1 MYINKRKVTIGLIK
15 NLLPGKYYDD
25 IFINKLLLRQNLK
38 ILNLN
43 QMLWCSI
50 HGFLPHEY
58 KLYDLEN
65 NDYKSYVPSRNNF
78 QKRQLNGSYNAI
90 LANKIIFEKHIKIV
104 ISGIDK
110 LHVVESIGYIEDG
123 VLKSL
128 NSKVVNS
135 DFTSLVPFL
144 EKNDLVMK
152 QVSGDGGAG
161 LLLIRKE
168 DDHFIFENKKVTW
181 NELVEKIRNLNDY
194 LIQERF
200 KQKGFSNDI
209 YTDSVN
215 TIRVATMIDPVTHKP
230 FIAYAFHRF
239 GLPKSGIADNVSQG
253 GLFSLIGV
261 DDGRMS
267 MLVDYT
273 ISGEKTHFEFHPA
286 TSKKVY
292 NELVPNWN
300 TLTNRVLEM
309 AGRMPY
315 LKYVGWDV
323 VLSDDEYYILEGNV
337 SPGIGFQMLK
347 PMKDFPEAW
356 SFFKHYKYV

>member
-1 MYINKRKVTIGLIK
+1 MIISKRKLTIDLIRRF
-15 NLLPGKYYDD
+15 LPSKYYDD

-50 HGFLPHEY
+50 HGFLPYEY
-58 KLYDLEN
+58 KLYDLKN
-65 NDYKSYVPSRNNF
+65 NDYRSYVPSRNNF
-78 QKRQLNGSYNAI
+78 QKRLLNGSYNAI
-90 LANKIIFEKHIKIV
+90 LANKILFEKHIKIV
-104 ISGIDK
+104 IRGIDK
-110 LHVVESIGYIEDG
+110 LHVVESIGYIENG
-123 VLKSL
+123 YLKSL
-128 NSKVVNS
+128 NKDIVNG
-135 DFTSLVPFL
+135 DFTSLIPFL

-152 QVSGDGGAG
+152 PVSGDGGVG

-168 DDHFIFENKKVTW
+168 DDHYLFENTKVSW

-200 KQKGFSNDI
+200 IQKGFSNDI
-209 YTDSVN
+209 YSDSVN
-215 TIRVATMIDPVTHKP
+215 TIRVATMIDPVSHKP
-230 FIAYAFHRF
+230 FVAYAFHRF
-239 GLPKSGIADNVSQG
+239 GLPKSGIADNVNQG
-253 GLFSLIGV
+253 GLFSLIEV
-261 DDGRMS
+261 NDGRLS

-273 ISGEKTHFEFHPA
+273 ISGEKKYFESHPV
-286 TSKKVY
+286 TSKKVF

-323 VLSDDEYYILEGNV
+323 VLSDDQFYILEGNV
-337 SPGIGFQMLK
+337 APGIGFQILK